1 MRRTHDGDDD
11 RRMGGETGDEEM
23 RRTTRKRPKRCGRL
37 LGYRMFFLF
46 VYFLLT
52 HF

>member
-23 RRTTRKRPKRCGRL
+23 TRMTRKRPNDDG
-37 LGYRMFFLF
+37 GGWGLF
-46 VYFLLT
+46 V
-52 HF
+52 